1 MEDIEISD
9 SLNSEEMHN
18 IEIISRIN
26 FDILSEDIKNR
37 TEENINN
44 SKNKLVKEIE
54 KLQNKIESIK
64 NPNFKA
70 NKEIELTIEKLK
82 ETNYKYQELRKKIN
96 LIKKQFELVKQERYD
111 RFAHCFEYI
120 TTKLDSIYKCLME
133 DESVQAILLPDN
145 LEEPYLSGINYS
157 CIMPGKRFQSF
168 SNLSGGEKTLATI
181 AFLFAIHSFRPA
193 PFFILDEI
201 DAALDIINIKNVVR
215 LIDSKKNE
223 IQFIIIS
230 LKREI
235 YSCADVLI
243 GVCSDTTGEYPES
256 LVFTLS
262 LEKYLISREE

>member
-1 MEDIEISD
+1 
-9 SLNSEEMHN
+9 
-18 IEIISRIN
+18 
-26 FDILSEDIKNR
+26 
-37 TEENINN
+37 
-44 SKNKLVKEIE
+44 
-54 KLQNKIESIK
+54 
-64 NPNFKA
+64 
-70 NKEIELTIEKLK
+70 
-82 ETNYKYQELRKKIN
+82 
-96 LIKKQFELVKQERYD
+96 
-111 RFAHCFEYI
+111 
-120 TTKLDSIYKCLME
+120 ME

-201 DAALDIINIKNVVR
+201 DAALDTINIKNVVR
-215 LIDSKKNE
+215 LIHSKKNE
-223 IQFIIIS
+223 MQFIIIS

-262 LEKYLISREE
+262 LEKYLISHEE